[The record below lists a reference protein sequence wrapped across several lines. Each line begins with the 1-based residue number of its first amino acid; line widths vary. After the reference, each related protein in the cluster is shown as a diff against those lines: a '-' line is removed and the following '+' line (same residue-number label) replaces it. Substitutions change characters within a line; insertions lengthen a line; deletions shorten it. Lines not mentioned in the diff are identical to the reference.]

1 MSRIVFILFSLAALL
16 GGLNALVLI
25 YDLVAL
31 TSTYLVTAVVA
42 ALFALTAALVGGV
55 GLEISRALAASTTS
69 PPPLQRSLRR
79 LAGLLSTAGLMTAAV
94 YALTLVGMIS
104 RQATGTPV
112 FG

>member
-25 YDLVAL
+25 YDLVA
-31 TSTYLVTAVVA
+31 VTAIVA

-55 GLEISRALAASTTS
+55 GLELSRALAASTAS
-69 PPPLQRSLRR
+69 PLPLQRSLRR

>member
-1 MSRIVFILFSLAALL
+1 MARIVFILFSLAALL

-55 GLEISRALAASTTS
+55 GLELSRALAASTAS
-69 PPPLQRSLRR
+69 PLPLQRSLRR
-79 LAGLLSTAGLMTAAV
+79 LAGLLSTAGLMATVV
-94 YALTLVGMIS
+94 YALCLVGMIS